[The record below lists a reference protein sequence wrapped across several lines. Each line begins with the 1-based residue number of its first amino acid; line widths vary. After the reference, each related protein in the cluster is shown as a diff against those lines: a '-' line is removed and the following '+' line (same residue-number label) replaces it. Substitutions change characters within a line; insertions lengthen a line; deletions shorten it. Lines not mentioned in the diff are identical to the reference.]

1 MVVVT
6 LNQIAQGLLLID
18 RGRLP
23 NGPPD
28 SVQFRNGD
36 NIALRLALAALRVPE
51 SGAGDRVDE
60 RDREMG
66 GEELVSQARR
76 CPAEV
81 ERQSASTT
89 WRTFQRCC
97 S

>member
-23 NGPPD
+23 TVRPTACNSEMATISLCD
-28 SVQFRNGD
+28 WRWLLS
-36 NIALRLALAALRVPE
+36 VPE

-66 GEELVSQARR
+66 GEELVSQLGA
-76 CPAEV
+76 V
-81 ERQSASTT
+81 
-89 WRTFQRCC
+89 QRK
-97 S
+97 